1 MRIRPYLLFSAAL
14 CCAVACSEQSI
25 EGPDPITPIE
35 PNGTT
40 ATIEAIRNIPE
51 SRALPLDE
59 PIFVG
64 FDPAGPA
71 APATRTT
78 LDDDWHTT
86 KWSPTDQIAVWAA
99 DASGNYLFSGTPFRR
114 NHQIAEN
121 AAIFTGDLPEMAA
134 GSYRYVACYPV
145 PEADRMDG
153 TRITYTLP
161 AVQDGTYRAE
171 LDVLTS
177 DRVEGG
183 SLTDKSK
190 DERISVAMHHRFHA
204 LRIRIPSGRNLRGKG
219 VTRLLIDFPHEAVGT
234 ATFDLE
240 TPDAAP
246 VVTNGGR
253 RIELRFDRPFDASTD
268 DAPQYVWVF
277 VLPGRAEGAI
287 SFTPLFEDGFCAE
300 TLSAALDKE
309 LRGGHV
315 TPINLTVPAT
325 EQAVTW
331 LDFTIDHTQLGAPV
345 NTLTVKAPEGAAF
358 RHNAS
363 TAELPVSNGRCSIGY
378 YGILYPTA
386 FRGAALELAYD
397 SEHAVVTNTQTLPA
411 SLNENEHNSIA
422 VKAPWLFFEDFG
434 LLKGYDIDGGNVD
447 TKKQDGQIINDTFH
461 AEGWTGN
468 QTYGTAGKAIAIRS
482 RYETSLRKNR
492 GRVDSAP
499 MNNLKPNTS
508 VTVNVMFRYGSSA
521 EETRTTAHMRYG
533 YTTTQGAIK
542 AFQMLM
548 GVTSGNEVENAT
560 SVQLTDNS
568 GSTSNVNREIQKFNI
583 SGCTNLHRLS
593 WELETGSQATSKNKW
608 LYLDDIRVSIVQ

>member
-51 SRALPLDE
+51 SRALPLDK

-114 NHQIAEN
+114 NHQIADN

-331 LDFTIDHTQLGAPV
+331 LDFTIDHTQLGEPV

-363 TAELPVSNGRCSIGY
+363 TAELPVSNGRCSVGY

-397 SEHAVVTNTQTLPA
+397 SEHAFFENTITLA
-411 SLNENEHNSIA
+411 SELVENGHNTVAIRM
-422 VKAPWLFFEDFG
+422 PWLYAEDFARITANADIGTLSSPKEQSEIG
-434 LLKGYDIDGGNVD
+434 LPGWYFGRYSQAFQGLCIVLRQYNVSLAYDSCIISPDDIFARLKEGVTASIRITFRSGCSRRELPIYFGSTTSTDRNEDFVARMNLTIPHLASIDQSNVATGG
-447 TKKQDGQIINDTFH
+447 
-461 AEGWTGN
+461 
-468 QTYGTAGKAIAIRS
+468 QTMEAVLTDVTR
-482 RYETSLRKNR
+482 SLR
-492 GRVDSAP
+492 
-499 MNNLKPNTS
+499 LKWYTN
-508 VTVNVMFRYGSSA
+508 GS
-521 EETRTTAHMRYG
+521 G
-533 YTTTQGAIK
+533 K
-542 AFQMLM
+542 
-548 GVTSGNEVENAT
+548 
-560 SVQLTDNS
+560 
-568 GSTSNVNREIQKFNI
+568 GSFTYDPI
-583 SGCTNLHRLS
+583 
-593 WELETGSQATSKNKW
+593 
-608 LYLDDIRVSIVQ
+608 YLDDIRVSIAQ